1 VVGDVDNS
9 TEVGGGSAVSGVI
22 IWSGGL
28 VVEAKD
34 SCMRRSAIKAACFC
48 VC

>member
-1 VVGDVDNS
+1 MVGDADNS
-9 TEVGGGSAVSGVI
+9 TEVGGGSVVGGVV
-22 IWSGGL
+22 IWSGGF
-28 VVEAKD
+28 VAEAKD

>member
-1 VVGDVDNS
+1 MVGDTDNS
-9 TEVGGGSAVSGVI
+9 TEVGGGSAVSGVV
-22 IWSGGL
+22 IWSEGP

>member
-1 VVGDVDNS
+1 MVGDAD
-9 TEVGGGSAVSGVI
+9 TCMEAGGGSIVSGVVT
-22 IWSGGL
+22 WSSGF